1 MITPRR
7 ILPLAAIGAALLL
20 LTSVVTAADTV
31 LHPFLVAQP
40 RKPRGK

>member
-1 MITPRR
+1 MTTPRR

-20 LTSVVTAADTV
+20 LTSAVTAADTV

-40 RKPRGK
+40 EARRR